1 MGQTRVDPRNHMEV
15 HFDATRRIRSNSSCA
30 ATMQLCQITLT
41 TYYAAAHLMNKIV
54 GIMFS
59 GCPSLCACMQIRAS
73 LHTSQPLYLSE
84 LISHYL
90 SSRCVFPIQI
100 SLPDHGVL
108 LATFPLSRAFS
119 VSAPSTWN
127 TLPAHIRSVDT
138 LSTFKRHLKFHPFQ
152 PAFTV

>member
-41 TYYAAAHLMNKIV
+41 TCYASAHLMNKIV

-90 SSRCVFPIQI
+90 SSRFLRSSNTNLLTRPRGIISNFSSLSGLFCVCTFYLEHSTCTHSFCRHPI
-100 SLPDHGVL
+100 
-108 LATFPLSRAFS
+108 
-119 VSAPSTWN
+119 
-127 TLPAHIRSVDT
+127 
-138 LSTFKRHLKFHPFQ
+138 HL
-152 PAFTV
+152 